1 MDNSKVYLS
10 YYEVMILLYEFEE
23 CRNEEDNYI
32 TLLIEQ
38 FYNYFLEQIE
48 FNTSRGVQ
56 FNIPDIVLKNLKIYA
71 MSVSLYELLLKL
83 TGINFKD
90 KRLRKYYKNYI
101 RSYERFLYDS
111 KLLCIHKMLLKKK
124 RDN

>member
-83 TGINFKD
+83 TGVNFKD

-111 KLLCIHKMLLKKK
+111 KLLCIHKMLHKKK